1 MRDGSPD
8 PLNCPGPD
16 RSIPMSAIEKGDNL
30 KSRRYRNRRL
40 GDFLK
45 ELDLTEGRST
55 GIPAIQE
62 KLAANGSPRA
72 TFETTE
78 DRLTFLIHIPVHAG
92 WGNKSASGTD
102 EDSPVATERTTEKTT
117 KKNNKTTEKTTEKIV
132 RLMKENPQ
140 ITNKELADACSITE
154 DGVYWNTKKLRK
166 NNIIRRVGGD
176 KGGHWEVLI

>member
-1 MRDGSPD
+1 MNSIDAEY
-8 PLNCPGPD
+8 
-16 RSIPMSAIEKGDNL
+16 RSKCVYV
-30 KSRRYRNRRL
+30 RRYRNRRL

-55 GIPAIQE
+55 GVPTIQE
-62 KLAANGSPRA
+62 KLASNGSPRA

-92 WGNKSASGTD
+92 CGSMPVPRTD
-102 EDSPVATERTTEKTT
+102 EEDSPVTTETTTEKIDSTTEKTT
-117 KKNNKTTEKTTEKIV
+117 EKTESTTEKTTEKII
-132 RLMKENPQ
+132 RLMRENPQ
-140 ITNKELADACSITE
+140 ITNKELADACGITE